1 MTTDLNNLL
10 SKSLNAYD
18 ASRDRSK
25 QIEIGPSSLGGCRRQ
40 VYYNLTDQPVTNPET
55 EALAAILGTFIHAGI
70 SEAIKREDP
79 FGDNFIIEEEVSHG
93 GLKGHVDL
101 FIKDSG
107 MVVDWKTTKK
117 KSLRYFPSLQQ
128 RWQVQT
134 YGWLLAQNGHEVNQ
148 VALVAIPRDG
158 EMAEIRTHVEAY
170 DEALA
175 LEALAWLEEVKASA
189 VEKIAPPAEKWSGF
203 CSSYCKF
210 YDATGAT
217 GCQGTQK

>member
-1 MTTDLNNLL
+1 MTNLNELL

-25 QIEIGPSSLGGCRRQ
+25 QVEIGPSSLGGCRRQ

-55 EALAAILGTFIHAGI
+55 ESLAAILGTFIHSGI
-70 SEAIKREDP
+70 SEAIVREDP
-79 FGDNFIIEEEVSHG
+79 FGDNFIIEQEVNHAG
-93 GLKGHVDL
+93 IKGHVDL
-101 FIKDSG
+101 FIKDEG

-117 KSLRYFPSLQQ
+117 KSLRYFPSIQQ

-134 YGWLLAQNGHEVNQ
+134 YGYLLANNGHEVKQ

-158 EMAEIRTHVEAY
+158 EMGEIRVHVEEY
-170 DEALA
+170 NEAIA
-175 LEALAWLEEVKASA
+175 LEAIAWLEEVKALA
-189 VEKIAPPAEKWSGF
+189 EKKTAPPAEKWAGF
-203 CSSYCKF
+203 CSSYCK
-210 YDATGAT
+210 YYEASGVR